1 MTNNTIRNALGGRLR
16 QLLLYALIAPTGAGM
31 VNAAESPTALAADS
45 QQDAAVQLKEAARLY
60 GKKDYAAAA
69 DIYRRL
75 SEGDDPE
82 QAAWALELFG
92 ACSEQM
98 GERYDALAVYDSW
111 LERYP
116 GTAGEVRVKQRRD
129 ALLTAIAE
137 PQAALRVASAR
148 TDETTVFGNASLMY
162 RGMRSKIDNQDAQTP
177 ISSLAGDLDMQ
188 MRARTD
194 AFLWRG
200 RVSGGYLGDQSDR
213 GDSNARVSN
222 LYLDIIHEA
231 SGAEL
236 TVGRQRTS
244 SYGVYGYFDGASF
257 SYPVAGFSTV
267 TVMGG
272 TVANTSE
279 DAPNSDHQVYG
290 LGTELHFP
298 DPALRLRLYGVEQT
312 FDGLTERRAIGGE
325 VSWFNDFS
333 NYLVIADYDLEFQ
346 ETNNLLFNGNWNI
359 GDTTNLALSLGYQR
373 SPFLSATNALIGEY
387 DVSLDQLVEG
397 LDNGTDIYDAALE
410 RTAVSRYA
418 SLVVS
423 QQLTDRL
430 RMVGEVFYYELSDL
444 PQYDPT
450 YETAD
455 SDANT
460 TWGLQVILEDALFSN
475 DSLSTGVRYTTGDV
489 SDGIVVYMDEK
500 LRLADDFDLV
510 LRLSGAQRTLSDY
523 NQDTYTVRPAVQL
536 YWYLRPDLML
546 DAEAGYE
553 WMSQDFES
561 ENFQV
566 QQAYML
572 LGLRKRF

>member
-1 MTNNTIRNALGGRLR
+1 
-16 QLLLYALIAPTGAGM
+16 
-31 VNAAESPTALAADS
+31 
-45 QQDAAVQLKEAARLY
+45 
-60 GKKDYAAAA
+60 
-69 DIYRRL
+69 
-75 SEGDDPE
+75 
-82 QAAWALELFG
+82 
-92 ACSEQM
+92 
-98 GERYDALAVYDSW
+98 
-111 LERYP
+111 
-116 GTAGEVRVKQRRD
+116 
-129 ALLTAIAE
+129 
-137 PQAALRVASAR
+137 
-148 TDETTVFGNASLMY
+148 MY